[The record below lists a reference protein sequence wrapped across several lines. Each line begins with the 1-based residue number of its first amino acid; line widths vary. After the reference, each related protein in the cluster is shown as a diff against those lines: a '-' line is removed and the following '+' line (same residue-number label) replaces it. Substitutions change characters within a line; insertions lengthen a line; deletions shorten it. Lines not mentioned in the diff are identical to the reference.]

1 MKVET
6 SYEHGGGER
15 GGYTEPSS
23 GMNGNTSNGLDA
35 TGLALQNGV
44 NGHSKPSEEGSSGS
58 EDSPKKPDFFSRNKL
73 SEEEIKNKLV
83 EDGTLSKNGRL
94 KLFGKIPYRKPTQ
107 FELRKLEVEERL
119 GKWYEIPR
127 YNVDSP
133 EFDNE
138 AYNKLVDEIYEEF
151 GQHSGRVGVSFQ
163 DLTVKVPVYTEPP
176 IKTVY
181 TATKGLLMKPFKAAF
196 GFCNPLKGCKPDKG
210 DTHAILSNV
219 SGYVLPGE
227 MLLVLGPPGCGMST
241 LLNVLANNPD
251 SDFEIEG
258 QVLYGGK
265 EADSSLQ
272 HFVRLVGQEDYH
284 IASLSVRDTLTFAA
298 ECCIPDF
305 IPFADRLRKDRLK
318 LVAKGLGLD
327 HVLGTPLG
335 NNKIRGVSGGE
346 KKRVTIGEMTIGKRA
361 QLNLLDGFTRGLDAA
376 VSLDI
381 VRSMRNMADL
391 DQQVFICAMQQP
403 SEEIY
408 RLFDKVLLLD
418 QGKCLFFGKTED
430 AVPYFRSIGY
440 LKPERRMTPEFLVS
454 VSDPRTHKSALMEG
468 WEHKA
473 PTKVDEFEKC
483 FRESSYFGKVVRGFR
498 EEEHSKMIPPKE
510 STPSDI
516 EHYYHRHALQPLPR
530 QTQLLFKRQ
539 FLMEIKNKPALLT
552 RFIRYVIMSLI
563 MGALFWQTSTDE
575 AGAGVFPGI
584 LFISMITI
592 GLGSMSTLPGIYE
605 TRQVFYKQ
613 KDANFF
619 DPPPYILAQTV
630 VDFPLT
636 FLESLIYSAI
646 LYFMAGL
653 NSADGG
659 RKFGFFLF
667 AMWIIDMAMSTMI
680 RMIGVGT
687 RSFHEATAVAP
698 AIIILNVVFAGF
710 IIPRNDIPGWWI
722 WLYWLSAF
730 NYTLDAVM
738 INQYNGL
745 KLYCLSSEF
754 VPKLPTP
761 YESYE
766 TCPVSTGVAYL
777 SERYG
782 IFTAVYWKWLDIVI
796 VAGFYLFFLSLSA
809 LALMFIRFS
818 SKAFIRPE
826 GSSPLEEERL
836 EHSLRVSQI
845 SLPRLDSNNDVPMP
859 SEENDEQV
867 VVNRRTEDAVNMSI
881 LNNEVGNVDEGGI
894 MDRQSTESNRA
905 DSSVAMRS
913 FAAHDIG
920 FRPVYMTWTNLSYF
934 VKVSRKYAKEK
945 TGQDTNELQLL
956 HDVNGYAVPGRM
968 IALVG
973 ASGAGK
979 TTLLDVLA
987 QRKTQGRILGQIL
1000 LNKKPIDR
1008 FYRRIAGY
1016 VEQFDIHNE
1025 YATVREA
1032 LEFSALLRQPHEVTR
1047 EEKLL
1052 AVDRVLD
1059 ILQLREV
1066 EHRLVGS
1073 ATSTDAG
1080 GISAE
1085 ARKRLTIGVELVSR
1099 SSVLFLDEPTSG
1111 LDARA
1116 ALVVMKTVRRVVDT
1130 GRTVICTIHQPST
1143 EIFEMFDD
1151 LLLLQKGGY
1160 TAYFGP
1166 LGHHSQTMIDYF
1178 TRKGASPPKHEEN
1191 PADWVLETIGAG
1203 IGRGGPKD
1211 WSSVWRSSYE
1221 NRKLLAQLEIQP
1233 EEDNDDEYNKDNTEQ
1248 VDWSHIQS
1256 VVPSD
1261 AEPIEFD
1268 RYMASTWTDQLYQV
1282 VKRAFIVYWR
1292 MPSYNF
1298 VRIVMAI
1305 FMSLIIGSAFY
1316 KEPADQKGAE
1326 VGVAAIFMGAM
1337 YGILQLTSAI
1347 HPIEDERD
1355 VFYREISSG
1364 TYRPWVYWI
1373 AVTLDEIPYALFSG
1387 TIFTVFFYFLVGFP
1401 GSRFGQFYLAF
1412 VFFMLTAI
1420 SIGQCIAILA
1430 PNQQVSQ
1437 MVAPVINS
1445 LMFVLAGFIIPKPS
1459 IPNYMIWLYWANP
1472 YSYALEALAVD
1483 ILHDKNYYCTPSEY
1497 SAFPKPP
1504 GVSCTSL
1511 GYSPAPSGTTCTA
1524 RNGTTFDT
1532 CCLFCQIT
1540 SGNDIMSEYGLSYHM
1555 LWIDIGA
1562 LAAYVIGFRLL
1573 ALIGIQYVHYI
1584 NR

>member
-6 SYEHGGGER
+6 SFEHAGESA
-15 GGYTEPSS
+15 GYSPA
-23 GMNGNTSNGLDA
+23 SNGLNGNA
-35 TGLALQNGV
+35 SNGANTEQLSMQNGTS
-44 NGHSKPSEEGSSGS
+44 HLKKTSEEASSGS
-58 EDSPKKPDFFSRNKL
+58 EESPKKPDFFSRNKL
-73 SEEEIKNKLV
+73 SEEEVKAKLV
-83 EDGTLSKNGRL
+83 EDGVLSKGGRL
-94 KLFGKIPYRKPTQ
+94 KLFGKIPYRKPTK

-181 TATKGLLMKPFKAAF
+181 TAAKGLVTKPLKAAF
-196 GFCNPLKGCKPDKG
+196 GFCNPLNGCKPDKG
-210 DTHAILSNV
+210 ETHAILSNI

-241 LLNVLANNPD
+241 FLNVLADNPD

-258 QVLYGGK
+258 KVLYGGK
-265 EADSSLQ
+265 EADSSLK

-284 IASLSVRDTLTFAA
+284 IASLNVRDTLSFAA

-305 IPFADRLRKDRLK
+305 IPYADRLRSDRIK

-346 KKRVTIGEMTIGKRA
+346 KKRVTIGEMTVGKRS

-403 SEEIY
+403 SEDIY

-440 LKPERRMTPEFLVS
+440 NKPERRMTPEFLVS

-468 WEHKA
+468 WEDKA
-473 PTKVDEFEKC
+473 PGTVDEFERC
-483 FRESSYFGKVVRGFR
+483 FRESSYFAKVVSGFR
-498 EEEHSKMIPPKE
+498 KEEHTKAVPPKE

-516 EHYYHRHALQPLPR
+516 EHYYHRHALQPLAR

-552 RFIRYVIMSLI
+552 RFIRYIIMSLI

-584 LFISMITI
+584 LFISIITI

-619 DPPPYILAQTV
+619 DPPPYILSQTV

-653 NSADGG
+653 NSAEGG

-687 RSFHEATAVAP
+687 RSFHEAAAVAP
-698 AIIILNVVFAGF
+698 GIIILNVVFAGF

-730 NYTLDAVM
+730 NYILDAVM
-738 INQYNGL
+738 INQYDGL
-745 KLYCLSSEF
+745 KLYCTSSEF
-754 VPKLPTP
+754 VPKLPAA
-761 YESYE
+761 YAAYE
-766 TCPVSTGVAYL
+766 TCPVSTGTAYL
-777 SERYG
+777 KERYG
-782 IFTAVYWKWLDIVI
+782 IFTQDYWKWLDIVI
-796 VAGFYLFFLSLSA
+796 VVGFYLFFLVLSA
-809 LALMFIRFS
+809 LALMYIRFS
-818 SKAFIRPE
+818 TKAYIRPE

-836 EHSLRVSQI
+836 AHSLRLSQI
-845 SLPRLDSNNDVPMP
+845 SLPRLSSQDNDDNRHNPP
-859 SEENDEQV
+859 DEENEQV
-867 VVNRRTEDAVNMSI
+867 VVNPRVEDQVDMSV
-881 LNNEVGNVDEGGI
+881 LNHENVEEAAN
-894 MDRQSTESNRA
+894 DRQSSDNNRA
-905 DSSVAMRS
+905 DSSIAMRS

-920 FRPVYMTWTNLSYF
+920 FRPVYMTWTKLSYF

-1008 FYRRIAGY
+1008 FYRRVAGY

-1032 LEFSALLRQPHEVTR
+1032 LEFSAMLRQPHEVSK

-1052 AVDRVLD
+1052 SVDRVLD

-1066 EHRLVGS
+1066 ENRLVGS

-1116 ALVVMKTVRRVVDT
+1116 ALLVMKTVRRVVDT

-1166 LGHHSQTMIDYF
+1166 LGHHSQTLIDYF
-1178 TRKGASPPKHEEN
+1178 TRHGASPPRPEEN

-1211 WSSVWRSSYE
+1211 WSSVWRRSRE
-1221 NRKLLAQLEIQP
+1221 NKKLLAQLEIQDDDVEEEKDEQDSE
-1233 EEDNDDEYNKDNTEQ
+1233 EEDLSQ
-1248 VDWSHIQS
+1248 VQPI
-1256 VVPSD
+1256 VPPD

-1268 RYMASTWTDQLYQV
+1268 RYMASTWKEQLYQV

-1305 FMSLIIGSAFY
+1305 FMSLVIGSAFY
-1316 KEPADQKGAE
+1316 KEPATQKGAE
-1326 VGVAAIFMGAM
+1326 VGVAAIFMGALF
-1337 YGILQLTSAI
+1337 GILQLTSAI
-1347 HPIEDERD
+1347 HPLEDERD

-1364 TYRPWVYWI
+1364 TYRPWVYWV
-1373 AVTLDEIPYALFSG
+1373 AVTVDEIPYALLSG

-1412 VFFMLTAI
+1412 VLFMLTAI

-1483 ILHDKNYYCTPSEY
+1483 ILHDKKYYCTPSEY

-1504 GVSCTSL
+1504 GVTCSSL
-1511 GYSPAPSGTTCTA
+1511 GYSPAPSGVTCSA
-1524 RNGTTFDT
+1524 RNGTVFDH

-1540 SGNDIMSEYGLSYHM
+1540 SGDQVMTEYGLSYHM
-1555 LWIDIGA
+1555 MWIDIGA